1 MTKEVP
7 HISVCICTFRRTD
20 LLQRLLRGL
29 GDQETGGLF
38 TYSIVV
44 ADNDELRSAEAMV
57 SEFAAKS
64 AITVRYCVEPR
75 QNIALARNKAVANTA
90 GDFVA
95 FIDDDE
101 FTSKNW
107 LLTLFKARNEY
118 GADGVLGP
126 VKPHFDEEPPK
137 WILKGRF
144 YDRPSYPTGLVIDGK
159 KGRTGNVLL
168 KRDLFAAAGAQPFR
182 PQFRT
187 GEDQDFFTRMIE
199 LRYRF
204 IWCDEATAYEVVPPK
219 RWRRT
224 FMLRQ
229 ALLRGGTSVLRP
241 SFGPLDVVK
250 SFTAVAIY
258 SVVLPFSLLLGHH
271 RFMTLLIKLFN
282 HLGKLLA
289 LQDWNPVREPY
300 VTD

>member
-7 HISVCICTFRRTD
+7 HVSVCICTFRRSE
-20 LLQRLLRGL
+20 LLRRLLHELEGQQT
-29 GDQETGGLF
+29 DGLF
-38 TYSIVV
+38 KYSIVV
-44 ADNDELRSAEAMV
+44 VDNDELRSAEAV
-57 SEFAAKS
+57 VANFGASSSFA
-64 AITVRYCVEPR
+64 IRYCVEPQ
-75 QNIALARNKAVANTA
+75 QNIALARNKAVANTT

-101 FTSKNW
+101 FPSKCW
-107 LLTLFKARNEY
+107 LLTLFAACNKFE
-118 GADGVLGP
+118 ADGALGP

-137 WILKGRF
+137 WVVKGKF
-144 YDRPSYPTGLVIDGK
+144 YDRPSYPTGLVIDGR

-168 KRDLFAAAGAQPFR
+168 KRKLFAVAGSQPFR

-199 LRYRF
+199 LGYKF

-219 RWRRT
+219 RWKRS
-224 FMLRQ
+224 FMLRR
-229 ALLRGGTSVLRP
+229 ALLRGGTSVLRQ

-250 SFTAVAIY
+250 SGIAVVIYTA
-258 SVVLPFSLLLGHH
+258 VLPFSLLLGHH
-271 RFMTLLIKLFN
+271 RFMNLLVRLFD

-289 LQDWNPVREPY
+289 LRDWNPVREPY